1 MDIALVSPRLLIR
14 EALCTLLAPIR
25 DFRVVLALDGVLK
38 GFELPKDTSTVVFL
52 IDVVNRAGD
61 LELPSL
67 VRLQCPKADVLLLSD
82 KDDDEFRVRAFR
94 AGAAGCIS
102 THLGIRELEE
112 AIRVVADGQL
122 WIEHGAATRIIS
134 DLVHKKPISRSVAG
148 PHTSQL
154 SQRERDVL
162 GLAAVGF
169 RNKEIASRLFISEN
183 TVKTHLLTVY
193 RKLEVTGRLE
203 AAMQYFQRGPTDSF
217 PTTERVVGGKRG
229 KPPAQAVVPIRAVGP
244 TPVLSAKSS
253 VS

>member
-1 MDIALVSPRLLIR
+1 MDIAVVGPRLLIR
-14 EALCTLLAPIR
+14 QALCALLAPIR
-25 DFRVVLALDGVLK
+25 DFRVILVLDGVLK
-38 GFELPKDTSTVVFL
+38 GFELPVETSSVVFL
-52 IDVVNRAGD
+52 IDVVNPASD

-102 THLGIRELEE
+102 TNLGIRELEE
-112 AIRVVADGQL
+112 AIRVVAEGQL

-134 DLVHKKPISRSVAG
+134 DLVHKKPVSRSVAG
-148 PHTSQL
+148 THSSQL

-183 TVKTHLLTVY
+183 TVKTHLLTIY

-203 AAMQYFQRGPTDSF
+203 AAMQYFQRAPGDSF
-217 PTTERVVGGKRG
+217 SATERAVGGERG
-229 KPPAQAVVPIRAVGP
+229 KPSAQAVFPIRSMGP
-244 TPVLSAKSS
+244 APVLSAKSS
-253 VS
+253 AS